1 MFILQWHNRLYLVLD
16 DIIST
21 VKTEKNLT
29 FNGKIK
35 NTDLKPIFN
44 CENCQVSSKMLTRM
58 KVKRIP
64 QAEQEFNNTCIFDV
78 KLFHPIN
85 LYSKELSLSTH
96 TTYFQ

>member
-1 MFILQWHNRLYLVLD
+1 VLD

-64 QAEQEFNNTCIFDV
+64 QA
-78 KLFHPIN
+78 
-85 LYSKELSLSTH
+85 
-96 TTYFQ
+96 

>member
-29 FNGKIK
+29 CNGKIK